1 MARTPATALV
11 WAAVFVGPDTTVYRV
26 EGSRSLQVFSE
37 YLGIDTTTGSC
48 PAAMSAQSPD
58 LWSPVAI
65 RRRVRRVLP
74 LCRQGTPLVAERVVR
89 RDERAGTEL
98 EKAAARAER
107 TGVHG
112 VVPDHVEEPSHRR
125 LRGRVVPGDRQG
137 ATVGRARRTG
147 SEARSRFSEKRLASS
162 MTWLSRGGLVI
173 AEQEGWTSAKVGTL
187 GEHLA
192 GRAFTL
198 VSVTQGPENL
208 GTATFKIVG
217 APHMTPY
224 MVSIGP

>member
-74 LCRQGTPLVAERVVR
+74 LCRHDP
-89 RDERAGTEL
+89 
-98 EKAAARAER
+98 
-107 TGVHG
+107 
-112 VVPDHVEEPSHRR
+112 
-125 LRGRVVPGDRQG
+125 
-137 ATVGRARRTG
+137 
-147 SEARSRFSEKRLASS
+147 
-162 MTWLSRGGLVI
+162 
-173 AEQEGWTSAKVGTL
+173 
-187 GEHLA
+187 A
-192 GRAFTL
+192 GR
-198 VSVTQGPENL
+198 
-208 GTATFKIVG
+208 
-217 APHMTPY
+217 
-224 MVSIGP
+224 

>member
-1 MARTPATALV
+1 MPLSAASAVASAARTPATALV
-11 WAAVFVGPDTTVYRV
+11 WAEVFVGPDTTVFRV

-74 LCRQGTPLVAERVVR
+74 LCRRGTPLVAERAVR

-98 EKAAARAER
+98 ETAAASAER

-112 VVPDHVEEPSHRR
+112 VVPDRVEEPVTAAFAA
-125 LRGRVVPGDRQG
+125 GVPGDRQG
-137 ATVGRARRTG
+137 ARSAAPAARA
-147 SEARSRFSEKRLASS
+147 SEARSRR
-162 MTWLSRGGLVI
+162 
-173 AEQEGWTSAKVGTL
+173 
-187 GEHLA
+187 
-192 GRAFTL
+192 
-198 VSVTQGPENL
+198 
-208 GTATFKIVG
+208 
-217 APHMTPY
+217 
-224 MVSIGP
+224 

>member
-1 MARTPATALV
+1 
-11 WAAVFVGPDTTVYRV
+11 VGPDTTVFRI

-98 EKAAARAER
+98 ETAAARAER
-107 TGVHG
+107 TGVHV
-112 VVPDHVEEPSHRR
+112 VVPDHVEDPVTAAFAAGSS
-125 LRGRVVPGDRQG
+125 P
-137 ATVGRARRTG
+137 AIGRAPRSAAPAARA
-147 SEARSRFSEKRLASS
+147 SEARSRR
-162 MTWLSRGGLVI
+162 
-173 AEQEGWTSAKVGTL
+173 
-187 GEHLA
+187 
-192 GRAFTL
+192 
-198 VSVTQGPENL
+198 
-208 GTATFKIVG
+208 
-217 APHMTPY
+217 
-224 MVSIGP
+224 